1 MSMSKSKKITIGILA
16 GAICLTGAAA
26 AASSSNAAS
35 RPAET
40 ESSAHVLESPL
51 NVSPVL
57 PDDPQGIGHSIRDA
71 LDELVQNGTI
81 TQEQADAVL
90 ATAVNPLDT
99 LVESGTITQEQADAI
114 KAAIKS
120 AMNAKMEEIRASMES
135 RLGELKAKIGSGLNL
150 KKPELPNISF

>member
-1 MSMSKSKKITIGILA
+1 MSKSKSKTITIGILA

-26 AASSSNAAS
+26 AASSSKAAN

-40 ESSAHVLESPL
+40 ESSAHVLEIP
-51 NVSPVL
+51 NISPVL
-57 PDDPQGIGHSIRDA
+57 PDGPQGIGQSIHGV
-71 LDELVQNGTI
+71 LDELVENGTI

-90 ATAVNPLDT
+90 ATTVNPLDT

-135 RLGELKAKIGSGLNL
+135 RLGELKEKIGSGLNI